1 LLLSQLKIK
10 FLNFLKDEYPVQE
23 VNSFFN
29 LLTECYLG
37 MSRLD
42 FALKPEKEL
51 SSIETGKFE
60 SAIHRLSKHEPIQY
74 IIGETEFFGLKFKVD
89 ENVLIPRPETEELV
103 QWILDDIGESKN
115 PSNLKILDIGTGS
128 GCIAVSLAKNLS
140 NAEIFALD
148 ISEKALKTA
157 GENAGL
163 NKVKV
168 NFIQADILNQ
178 EALTGKFDIIVS
190 NPPYVRETEKAE
202 MHRNVLENEPELAL
216 YVKDTDPLIFY
227 RKITKL
233 AQAGLQKNGNLYFEI
248 NQYLANETEEILQNF
263 DFKTELKKDIFGNYR
278 MLRGSKK
285 SNNGILKDKF

>member
-60 SAIHRLSKHEPIQY
+60 SAIHRLSQHEPIQY

-103 QWILDDIGESKN
+103 QWILDDIRESKN
-115 PSNLKILDIGTGS
+115 PSKLKILDIGTGS
-128 GCIAVSLAKNLS
+128 GCIAISLAKNLS

-148 ISEKALKTA
+148 ISGKALKTA
-157 GENAGL
+157 EENASL
-163 NKVKV
+163 NKVEV

-178 EALTGKFDIIVS
+178 ESLTGKFDVIVS
-190 NPPYVRETEKAE
+190 NPPYVREIEKTE
-202 MHRNVLENEPELAL
+202 MHRNVLENEPDLAL

-233 AQAGLQKNGNLYFEI
+233 ATEGQNKNGSLYFEI
-248 NQYLANETEEILQNF
+248 NQYLAGETEEILKNF
-263 DFKTELKKDIFGNYR
+263 NFETELKKDIFGNYR
-278 MLRGSKK
+278 MLKGTKR
-285 SNNGILKDKF
+285 SNN